1 MKKIILASLLLMA
14 GLTASAQGNF
24 SAQANTLKLQYQ
36 KKAMTRAD
44 GAEDGTPATLYNLQG
59 TVVAKTAVQGG
70 MISLAGL
77 QKGVYAVQL
86 AKLGSTLIRK

>member
-59 TVVAKTAVQGG
+59 DRRSKDRRSGWHDQSRWAAEGCLCRTARQ
-70 MISLAGL
+70 AGL
-77 QKGVYAVQL
+77 DAD
-86 AKLGSTLIRK
+86 S